1 MSNGISGLRMEAF
14 VGTLVQDLRFAF
26 RQLRKSPTFAVTA
39 VLTLALGIGANTAIF
54 SLVNTLLLKP
64 LPVANPGQIAALTL
78 RQNNGPIQTN
88 FSWPE
93 FKEIRAQSQRS
104 FNDVFMYTLG
114 MDGIAVAG
122 QQPQRIMTSYVSGNF
137 FEALGL
143 EPVVG
148 RLILPT
154 EGEVLGRDPVIV
166 LGYNYWNEKF
176 NADPGVVGRPV
187 SVNGH
192 PFTVVG
198 VAPKGFSGMQAFV
211 TTAGFLPVSEI
222 GIEGYPTEL
231 LNSWQNRG
239 FIVYGRLR
247 QGVSFGQARPELSV
261 VARDLMRQQPEFEK
275 KIDIGAAPE
284 PSMRINSGD
293 TSTIF
298 VIAGLFLSLAG
309 MVLLLA
315 CMNVANLVLVRAT
328 VREREMAIRTALG
341 ARRSR
346 LLRQMITESVT
357 LALVGGALGVMLGTS
372 ASAALGHLNLHA
384 DLPVALVFGF
394 DWHIFLYSFSVAL
407 AAGVVVGIVPAV
419 RIAKTN
425 VNAVLHEGSR
435 GVTAGRHWL
444 RDGLV
449 ALQIAASLVLLV
461 VTGLFV
467 RSLSAIQT
475 MDFGFN
481 PDQVLNLSVDPSEIG
496 MSAQQTR
503 DLTNNLLVRLK
514 GIAGVDAVSHAGT
527 VPLGYLNNGGDTLII
542 DGAPAPANASDRN
555 SDYNVISP
563 EYFSVM
569 GIGLLQ
575 GRAFTIA
582 DDEHGR
588 AVAILSQ
595 SAAKKFW
602 PNQDPIGH
610 TFRMQ
615 SEKTRE
621 LTVVGIARD
630 AEFSLFQGGKTRP
643 NVYIPYAQHLAG
655 NSLMTFQL
663 RTHGDPVNFVPTV
676 QKAIHSIAPQLP
688 VFQVQSMRQALYTLN
703 GLLLFQ
709 IAATLAAAMGGLG
722 LTLAVVGLYG
732 VISYTVGRR
741 VHEIGL
747 RMALGAS
754 RGTVFKMIYRQSVR
768 IVAIGLGVGVVVAW
782 LAGQAVGSF
791 VIVSVRDP
799 ATYLI
804 VMAVL
809 GLVALA
815 SCYLP
820 ARRAMAI
827 EPMAALRED

>member
-1 MSNGISGLRMEAF
+1 M
-14 VGTLVQDLRFAF
+14 GTLVQDLRFAF
-26 RQLRKSPTFAVTA
+26 RQLRKSPSFAVTA

-78 RQNNGPIQTN
+78 RQNKGPIQAN

-93 FKEIRAQSQRS
+93 FKAIRAQSQRS
-104 FNDVFMYTLG
+104 FSEVFLYTLG

-122 QQPQRIMTSYVSGNF
+122 QQPQRVMTSYVSGNF

-143 EPVVG
+143 KAVVG

-154 EGEVLGRDPVIV
+154 EGEVLGHDPVIV
-166 LGYNYWNEKF
+166 LGYNYWKEKF
-176 NADPGVVGRPV
+176 NGEANVVGRPV
-187 SVNGH
+187 SVDGH

-198 VAPKGFSGMQAFV
+198 VAPQGFAGMQAFV
-211 TTAGFLPVSEI
+211 TTGAFLPVSEL

-247 QGVSFGQARPELSV
+247 PGVGFKQTLPELSV
-261 VARDLMRQQPEFEK
+261 VARNMMRQQPEFEK

-298 VIAGLFLSLAG
+298 VVAGLFLSLAG
-309 MVLLLA
+309 TVLLLA
-315 CMNVANLVLVRAT
+315 CVNVANLVLVRAT

-357 LALVGGALGVMLGTS
+357 LALIGGALGVVLGTW
-372 ASAALGHLNLHA
+372 ASAALGHINLHA
-384 DLPVALVFGF
+384 DLPVALTFKF
-394 DWHIFLYSFSVAL
+394 DWHIFLYSFSIAL

-467 RSLSAIQT
+467 RSLSAMQT
-475 MDFGFN
+475 MDFGFK
-481 PDQVLNLSVDPSEIG
+481 PDQVLNVSVDPSEIG
-496 MSAQQTR
+496 MTAAQAR
-503 DLTNNLLVRLK
+503 ELTNNMLVRLG
-514 GIAGVDAVSHAGT
+514 GIAGVDAVSHAST
-527 VPLGYLNNGGDTLII
+527 VPLGYFNNGGDTLII
-542 DGAPAPANASDRN
+542 DGAPAPANASDWN
-555 SDYNVISP
+555 SDYNVIAP
-563 EYFSVM
+563 EYFRVM
-569 GIGLLQ
+569 GIDLLE
-575 GRAFTIA
+575 GRGFTSA

-588 AVAILSQ
+588 DVAVLSQ

-602 PNQDPIGH
+602 PNQDPMGH

-615 SEKTRE
+615 GEKTRE
-621 LTVVGIARD
+621 LAVVGIAKD
-630 AEFSLFQGGKTRP
+630 VEFSLFLGGKSRP
-643 NVYIPYAQHLAG
+643 NVYIPYAQHITG
-655 NSLMTFQL
+655 NDLMTFQMK
-663 RTHGDPVNFVPTV
+663 THGDPGNFVPTV
-676 QKAIHSIAPQLP
+676 EKTIHSIAPQLP
-688 VFQVQSMRQALYTLN
+688 MFQVQSMRQALYTLN

-709 IAATLAAAMGGLG
+709 IAATLAAVMGGLG
-722 LTLAVVGLYG
+722 LTLAIVGLYG
-732 VISYTVGRR
+732 VISYTVSRR

-782 LAGQAVGSF
+782 LAGQSVGSF

-799 ATYLI
+799 ATYLV

-827 EPMAALRED
+827 EPMVALRED